1 MHDQAAEALS
11 GLRWLSAEM
20 LYQPP
25 PSSGPARLIYE
36 QALHSRLDELS
47 RCEQSGVLLLV
58 DHPRSAEALHEALW
72 RRPTLRAAL
81 VVVNPQPIPKRDLD
95 TPRRCHWPEPARW
108 RLYDMTDRWARLRAA
123 LGFAAELRIPYLLL
137 PSWDSVWGRGLLAH
151 LERTCLAHAQAGRP
165 AAVSPHT
172 PWQHSP
178 TRGAGVSAA
187 IVRATV
193 AAFNRQGRW
202 LKQLAQGK
210 AQALWGKMSLI
221 PWQAAA
227 LLCEKADWRVW
238 EDDRELDAV
247 LQAEGYPVRA
257 VVIEKP
263 ALYRQALS
271 VFTEDDL
278 LRLIERH
285 LHYTLDIP
293 DSLARGATLLS
304 APLSPGSLLWE
315 RRHDPRWQQAIR
327 TSERLLAQ
335 AQARIR
341 QRLEQYGCSW
351 VDWGRYR
358 LVAQPGQPFVQVWKS
373 SAIAL

>member
-1 MHDQAAEALS
+1 LFDQAAEALS

-20 LYQPP
+20 LFKPP
-25 PSSGPARLIYE
+25 PSSGPARRVYE

-47 RCEQSGVLLLV
+47 RHEQSGVLLLA
-58 DHPRSAEALHEALW
+58 DHARSASALHEALW
-72 RRPTLRAAL
+72 RRPWLRAAVL
-81 VVVNPQPIPKRDLD
+81 VVNPQAIPREGLD
-95 TPRRCHWPEPARW
+95 TPRRCQWPDPTRW

-123 LGFAAELRIPYLLL
+123 LRFAAQQHIPYLL
-137 PSWDSVWGRGLLAH
+137 PPAWDAVWGRGLLAH
-151 LERTCLAHAQAGRP
+151 LERISLSHAQDGRP
-165 AAVSPHT
+165 AVVSPHT

-178 TRGAGVSAA
+178 TRGAAVSPS

-193 AAFNRQGRW
+193 AAFNRDGRW
-202 LKQLAQGK
+202 LKRLAQGQ

-221 PWQAAA
+221 PWQAAE
-227 LLCEKADWRVW
+227 LLHEQADWRVW

-247 LQAEGYPVRA
+247 LQAAGYPVRA
-257 VVIEKP
+257 AVIERA
-263 ALYRQALS
+263 ALYRHALP

-278 LRLIERH
+278 LGLIERH

-293 DSLARGATLLS
+293 NSLARGATLLH
-304 APLSPGSLLWE
+304 APLSPGGLLWA

-341 QRLEQYGCSW
+341 QRLAQFGCSW

-373 SAIAL
+373 DTTAL